1 MLIWHFEFES
11 TLNDGDADYHL
22 YNIEHMLLEYLE
34 EISNF
39 AYILNISF

>member
-11 TLNDGDADYHL
+11 TLNDGDADYYL
-22 YNIEHMLLEYLE
+22 YNNEHTLEEYLA

-39 AYILNISF
+39 AYILNI